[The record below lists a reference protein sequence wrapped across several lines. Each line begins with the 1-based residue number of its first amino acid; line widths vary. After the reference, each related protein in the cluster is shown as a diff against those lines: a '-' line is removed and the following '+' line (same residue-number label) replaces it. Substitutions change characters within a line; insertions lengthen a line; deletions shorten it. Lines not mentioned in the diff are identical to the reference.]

1 MSQQLP
7 IEEKNLTKK
16 EAIAMLP
23 AKKKLHSY
31 ESFFGAAMGC
41 NISRESALK
50 KIDNSINLST
60 SNKFAFMNHNL
71 KVEYTDDDGNTR
83 CEYLETKVGKKPKS

>member
-1 MSQQLP
+1 MGKQSP
-7 IEEKNLTKK
+7 IEEKNLTK
-16 EAIAMLP
+16 EESIAMLP

-50 KIDNSINLST
+50 KIENSVSLST

-71 KVEYTDDDGNTR
+71 RVEYKDDDGNMR
-83 CEYLETKVGKKPKS
+83 CEYLETKVGKKPKA